1 MIRAMRISFDLDGVL
16 ADMDTALAKMAEAEF
31 GTTPRLG
38 AQAAAVGT
46 DPAPGNGPASDPAPP
61 DLPSAAILAQ
71 LTTRQQNQLWQ
82 RVRETRNF
90 WESLVEHEPGIVR
103 RIQDLAYQLRWEV
116 LFVTQRPSTAGQTAQ
131 VQSQHW
137 LRRQGFDIPAVYT
150 TRGSRGRMADALS
163 LDAHVDDRIENAMD
177 IATESRAWSIL
188 VWRDEASFERIAGN
202 ARRLNIAVVRTVA
215 EALDRIELADRGGDS
230 ASRRSLPVM
239 VDEEEQH
246 TGPALL
252 ARLKKAFGRR

>member
-1 MIRAMRISFDLDGVL
+1 MRISFDLDGVL
-16 ADMDTALAKMAEAEF
+16 ADMDTALAKIAETEF
-31 GTTPRLG
+31 GITASADASREAAGNG
-38 AQAAAVGT
+38 ADG
-46 DPAPGNGPASDPAPP
+46 DPASP
-61 DLPSAAILAQ
+61 DLPSAAILAR
-71 LTTRQQNQLWQ
+71 LTTRQQNQLWH

-90 WESLVEHEPGIVR
+90 WESLVEHEPGMVR
-103 RIQDLAYQLRWEV
+103 RIQDLAYLLRWEV

-131 VQSQHW
+131 VQSQRW

-150 TRGSRGRMADALS
+150 TRGSRGRMAEALA

-215 EALDRIELADRGGDS
+215 EALDHIELADRGGDS
-230 ASRRSLPVM
+230 TARRSIPVT